1 MKKRFL
7 SAFLALAMMLTLL
20 PSTALAAGD
29 GEIHSGYET
38 FYYRLT
44 SENLAKILASEKKS
58 AADVENIKEIS
69 IVFND
74 NYLGQGKEFKFDK
87 LDPANSNDQW
97 TRDRFTPIAK
107 AARPDNIDCL
117 RITLEGGETITLQET
132 ALTWSYE
139 KVGGEYR
146 YDLKLTNADEYCVVT
161 FLYQKDANVHWSEYT
176 SVVTS
181 KGENLGEKMPDPP
194 QWTAQHFVEWE
205 LNEPGSG
212 ETFDADTVVSG
223 DTTVY
228 ARKVSAA
235 GGGEYHVMNEENA
248 LFEEIVERYNQDKDE
263 DSQITADAVTI
274 KTIQVNGKKG
284 VDGIVSEST
293 NPDYFTNGWKSQ
305 DENDHAYYYI

>member
-29 GEIHSGYET
+29 GEIHSGVLN

-44 SENLAKILASEKKS
+44 SENLAKILASEGEDAS
-58 AADVENIKEIS
+58 AVETIDNIF

-74 NYLGQGKEFKFDK
+74 NYLGQGKEFKFYKPDS
-87 LDPANSNDQW
+87 ANSNDQW
-97 TRDRFTPIAK
+97 TRDRFTPTAE
-107 AARPDNIDCL
+107 AARPDNIDYL

-132 ALTWSYE
+132 DLTWSYE

-146 YDLKLTNADEYCVVT
+146 YDLKLASADEYCVVT

-181 KGENLGEKMPDPP
+181 RDESLGERMPDPP

-235 GGGEYHVMNEENA
+235 GGGEYHVMNGENA
-248 LFEEIVERYNQDKDE
+248 LFEEVVVR
-263 DSQITADAVTI
+263 
-274 KTIQVNGKKG
+274 
-284 VDGIVSEST
+284 
-293 NPDYFTNGWKSQ
+293 
-305 DENDHAYYYI
+305 